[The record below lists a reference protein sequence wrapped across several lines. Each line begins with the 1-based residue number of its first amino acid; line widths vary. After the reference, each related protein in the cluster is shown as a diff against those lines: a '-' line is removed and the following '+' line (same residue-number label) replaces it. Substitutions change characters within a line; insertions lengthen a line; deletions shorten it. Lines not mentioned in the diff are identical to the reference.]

1 MRISELVKPK
11 RSPKYLG
18 PTEKVSKITPVLGAK
33 PKKQTK
39 LMNKFFGSS

>member
-1 MRISELVKPK
+1 MKISEVVKPK
-11 RSPKYLG
+11 PDSKYLG
-18 PTEKVSKITPVLGAK
+18 PTEKVSKVSPVLGAK